1 MNVRTNM
8 KSGAA
13 CYTVQSGDNL
23 SKISEKFYGNMSAD
37 NVSRIYF
44 SNLQTIGPDPN
55 LIRPNQKL
63 FIPD

>member
-44 SNLQTIGPDPN
+44 SNLQTIGPNPN